1 MQAEIQTVTYE
12 PVTIRLPRQGD
23 RCPWTGLSRSALND
37 LVLPSKRNKFT
48 PPVKSNLLKTK
59 ENSTGVRLIDF
70 QSLKSFLLAG

>member
-1 MQAEIQTVTYE
+1 MQAENQKVTYE

-37 LVLPSKRNKFT
+37 LVLPSKRNKFS

-59 ENSTGVRLIDF
+59 ENSTGIRLIDF
-70 QSLKSFLLAG
+70 QSLKAYLLSS